1 MPHLNFSALLYGD
14 EYHLFIHNVNGVE
27 SPTALSIGGSID
39 RPSQKR
45 KGIPFRIPFLFK
57 THITINSSGPQSSP
71 ICV

>member
-39 RPSQKR
+39 RPSQKG
-45 KGIPFRIPFLFK
+45 KESFSGFPFCLKPTLL
-57 THITINSSGPQSSP
+57 
-71 ICV
+71 